1 LWGAVRHRRQRG
13 EGVVAAAASGLVW
26 SVHAGSGAD
35 ADDGTASYSWSAAKP
50 TRPEQSRGSGMR
62 EE

>member
-1 LWGAVRHRRQRG
+1 VGSSQAQASEG